1 MRSPG
6 SLTVAIAD
14 RIDPSDTVA
23 GSGASA
29 SLVQA
34 MGDVVARVIPLS
46 GELPP
51 LLGRAAH
58 LSSVVTRLR
67 PRDRGD
73 LRGAVKRAHAPALLA
88 RPTASARSLLM
99 RRRLAAAGPLDAVI
113 QRASD
118 MLLPSDCNVVTL
130 EDSTVLQAREA
141 YPWPHLQGLTDADA
155 RRYADRQRKVYE
167 SAVACCC
174 ATHWVAESI
183 VASYGVPAERVF
195 TVGLG
200 QNHDVGEPAPRDWSS
215 PRFLFIGV
223 DWERKNGTAVLRAFA
238 RVRERHP
245 DARLDLVGGHPP
257 VARAGVVEHGRLSLA
272 RPGDRERIEQLY
284 RTATAFVMPSLHEP
298 AGLVYIEAGGAGVAS
313 IGTTNG
319 GAATMIG
326 PGGILVDPLA
336 PDQLLAAMLAL
347 AEPDTARRLGELA
360 YQHSTLFTWRK
371 VAERLVRAMG
381 LPDVDVSGL
390 AEPL

>member
-34 MGDVVARVIPLS
+34 MGEVVARVIPLS

-51 LLGRAAH
+51 VVARATHLG
-58 LSSVVTRLR
+58 SVATRIR

-73 LRGAVKRAHAPALLA
+73 LRGAVRRAHAPALLA
-88 RPTASARSLLM
+88 RPTAAARTVLM
-99 RRRLAAAGPLDAVI
+99 RRRLAAAGPFDAVV

-118 MLLPSDCNVVTL
+118 MLLASSYNVVTL

-141 YPWPHLQGLTDADA
+141 YPWAHLQGLTDGDV
-155 RRYADRQRKVYE
+155 RRYVDRQRRVYE

-183 VASYGVPAERVF
+183 VGSYGIAPERVF

-200 QNHDVGEPAPRDWSS
+200 QNHDAGEPAPRDWSR
-215 PRFLFIGV
+215 PRYLFVGV
-223 DWERKNGTAVLRAFA
+223 DWERKNGAAVLAAFE
-238 RVRERHP
+238 RVREQHP

-257 VARAGVVEHGRLSLA
+257 IAQPGVVGHGRLSLA
-272 RPGDRERIEQLY
+272 QAGDRERIKELY

-298 AGLVYIEAGGAGVAS
+298 AGLVYIEAGGAGVPS

-336 PDQLLAAMLAL
+336 PDQLLAAMLTL
-347 AEPDTARRLGELA
+347 AEADTARRLGGLA
-360 YQHSTLFTWRK
+360 YEHSTLFTWRK

-390 AEPL
+390 ADFL

>member
-14 RIDPSDTVA
+14 RIDPADAVA

-34 MGDVVARVIPLS
+34 MGEVVARVIPLS
-46 GELPP
+46 GELPWP
-51 LLGRAAH
+51 VARAAH
-58 LSSVVTRLR
+58 LSSVATRIR
-67 PRDRGD
+67 PGDRGD

-88 RPTASARSLLM
+88 RPSAAARSLLM
-99 RRRLAAAGPLDAVI
+99 RRRLAQAGPLDAVI

-118 MLLPSDCNVVTL
+118 MLLPRSCKIVTL
-130 EDSTVLQAREA
+130 EDSTVLQARDS
-141 YPWPHLQGLTDADA
+141 YPWAHLQGLTDADV
-155 RRYADRQRKVYE
+155 RRYADRQRRVYE

-183 VASYGVPAERVF
+183 IGSYGIAPDRVF

-200 QNHDVGEPAPRDWSS
+200 QNHDVGEPAPRDWSR
-215 PRFLFIGV
+215 PRYLFIGV
-223 DWERKNGTAVLRAFA
+223 DWERKNGAAVVAAFA
-238 RVRERHP
+238 QLREQHP
-245 DARLDLVGGHPP
+245 DAQLDLVGGHPP
-257 VARAGVVEHGRLSLA
+257 IAQPGVVAHGRLSLA
-272 RPGDRERIEQLY
+272 RAEDRERIKQLY

-298 AGLVYIEAGGAGVAS
+298 AGLVYIEAGGAGVPS

-336 PDQLLAAMLAL
+336 PDQILAAMLAL
-347 AEPDTARRLGELA
+347 AEPNRARRLGELA
-360 YQHSTLFTWRK
+360 YEHSKLFTWHK
-371 VAERLVRAMG
+371 VAERLIRAIG

-390 AEPL
+390 AEFL